1 MRKRQA
7 NIYKMEVCKIIG
19 LWKRI
24 KKKWDDFWIG
34 DEHDDSKKHLSQSDK
49 RFLLYGYFVIGTFT
63 IAFVVL
69 LIKINDLRIC
79 HRNDAAM
86 EELLNMVT
94 SYVGSATK
102 DEYDEIAQT
111 IRHDLVFSNYGEDI
125 EKYVQYIPNTSNK
138 CRACK
143 GSYPAQAVLV
153 SLDTGESYS
162 LDLFERG
169 TEPED
174 YQGNIQMTFGYDE
187 ISQTSIRI
195 SKSPG
200 ENEGSVEIERGNG
213 IVSIHRMKKLFCDD
227 CIKDILKTV
236 ENQAVGVIVI
246 CDTEKDIFYPVEDG
260 GEVRIG
266 DYKLKTEYKN
276 SGYEIVVKP
285 ADIAE

>member
-1 MRKRQA
+1 
-7 NIYKMEVCKIIG
+7 MEVCKIIG

-24 KKKWDDFWIG
+24 KKNWDDFWIG
-34 DEHDDSKKHLSQSDK
+34 DEHDDSKKHLSRSDK

-79 HRNDAAM
+79 HRNDATM
-86 EELLNMVT
+86 EELLNMVI
-94 SYVGSATK
+94 SYVESATK
-102 DEYDEIAQT
+102 DEYDKI
-111 IRHDLVFSNYGEDI
+111 V
-125 EKYVQYIPNTSNK
+125 
-138 CRACK
+138 
-143 GSYPAQAVLV
+143 QAVLV
-153 SLDTGESYS
+153 SLNTGESYS

-227 CIKDILKTV
+227 CIEDILKTV
-236 ENQAVGVIVI
+236 ESRAVEEIVI
-246 CDTEKDIFYPVEDG
+246 CDTEKDIFYPV
-260 GEVRIG
+260 
-266 DYKLKTEYKN
+266 
-276 SGYEIVVKP
+276 
-285 ADIAE
+285 